1 MRMQRPKR
9 RLKGAGNMKLTN
21 AKLCCN
27 CDEVFE
33 QNQCPVCTSSNWL
46 LVSRLLN
53 REVDDG
59 K

>member
-1 MRMQRPKR
+1 
-9 RLKGAGNMKLTN
+9 MKLTS

-33 QNQCPVCTSSNWL
+33 QNQCPVCTSKNWL